1 MAFEK
6 LKNTVDGCPPLRPI
20 FSAIGMSSYKIAKYL
35 VPRMNCITCNEFTVK
50 YSVCFTKNRKV
61 GQGRSLVMSSL
72 DVNLLFTN
80 ISLDEAIDICTN
92 TIYKQED
99 VIKGIDKDRLQDFL
113 SLATK

>member
-50 YSVCFTKNRKV
+50 YSVCFTKNR
-61 GQGRSLVMSSL
+61 SLVMSSL

>member
-1 MAFEK
+1 
-6 LKNTVDGCPPLRPI
+6 
-20 FSAIGMSSYKIAKYL
+20 
-35 VPRMNCITCNEFTVK
+35 
-50 YSVCFTKNRKV
+50 
-61 GQGRSLVMSSL
+61 MSSL

>member
-35 VPRMNCITCNEFTVK
+35 VPRMNCITCNEFIVK
-50 YSVCFTKNRKV
+50 YSVCFTKN
-61 GQGRSLVMSSL
+61 RSLVMSSL